1 MSSNSKSKDACR
13 RSRAVSDIY
22 EVWRDGEGGE
32 GLEEDLPGGKE
43 DVGAQHEDVGE
54 EAGSLDRRFASGLPG
69 RFEQVE
75 HGMPGEGEQIEGR
88 QRHREKPLAM
98 AEIVFE
104 FVAVVF
110 QNVEA
115 LVLDL
120 PSRAA
125 AGDDLGDIVFG
136 DGKAG
141 HPGHRIFDL
150 ALGVDRSRSRSS

>member
-1 MSSNSKSKDACR
+1 WRGIVR
-13 RSRAVSDIY
+13 RP
-22 EVWRDGEGGE
+22 GGE
-32 GLEEDLPGGKE
+32 E

-88 QRHREKPLAM
+88 QHHREKPLAV
-98 AEIVFE
+98 AEIVLE
-104 FVAVVF
+104 FVAVIF

-120 PSRAA
+120 PARAPQATVSATLSFETGRLVTHAIEYLTLPLASKISKPIQLTNIASLPSR
-125 AGDDLGDIVFG
+125 
-136 DGKAG
+136 
-141 HPGHRIFDL
+141 
-150 ALGVDRSRSRSS
+150 